1 MKKLGNLVSVPKA
14 VTALYVG
21 HPYANYTSKAYFL
34 QHRKDYLVIVGFNFF
49 HLNLVNYTKGM
60 RKLQNASE
68 KKKKGRRIILIKNR
82 KKKSFLIQVNFQKSI
97 SSSGLLIGA
106 I

>member
-1 MKKLGNLVSVPKA
+1 MLDK
-14 VTALYVG
+14 
-21 HPYANYTSKAYFL
+21 
-34 QHRKDYLVIVGFNFF
+34 
-49 HLNLVNYTKGM
+49 
-60 RKLQNASE
+60 

-82 KKKSFLIQVNFQKSI
+82 KKKSFLIQVNFQRSI